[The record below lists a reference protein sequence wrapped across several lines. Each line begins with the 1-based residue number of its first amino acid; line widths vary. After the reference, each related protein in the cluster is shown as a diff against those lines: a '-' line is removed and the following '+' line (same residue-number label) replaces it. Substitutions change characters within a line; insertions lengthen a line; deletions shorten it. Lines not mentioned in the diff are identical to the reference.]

1 MREMRDSGIKWV
13 GVIPT
18 TWSMRQAGQLADQT
32 KTPNEGLKETNLLSL
47 SYGKVKRKDINTTE
61 GLLPAS
67 FETYNIVQEGDI
79 VLRFTDLQNDQ
90 KSLRVGRAVEKG
102 IITSAYVTIRPFER
116 IDSRYLYY
124 ALHSYDL
131 RKGFYGM
138 GAGVRQGLKWQEAKY
153 IQIPWPTMAE
163 RARIADYLDDKCAEI
178 DRAIEAAEG
187 SIEEYKAYKESIVS
201 HAVTRG
207 LEKHVEMKDSGVE
220 WLGSVPVTWRVRY
233 PKYLFA
239 LRKER
244 ARADD
249 VMLTASQHH
258 GMIPQER
265 FMAKEAY
272 SPVPVEKGH
281 DILKHVE
288 PGDFVIS
295 MRSFQGGLEYSQ
307 VRGKMS
313 SAYLAL
319 YPISDDID
327 SSYYRWLF
335 KSPRYIEGLQS
346 TTNLVRDGQALRYA
360 NFLQLWLPVPP
371 IDEQQYIADYLDEK
385 CSQIDRAVSAKKV
398 IIEDLKAYK
407 QSLIYEVVTGK
418 REV

>member
-1 MREMRDSGIKWV
+1 MRAMRDSGLEWLGEIPAEWSIVKGKHV
-13 GVIPT
+13 FALLQRPVRDSDGVITCFRDGEVTLRSNRRTEGFTVALKEIGYQGIEPGDLVVHG
-18 TWSMRQAGQLADQT
+18 MDGFAGSIGISDSRGKASPVLNVLDSTQNKKFLMYYLRALAYREVYLALAD
-32 KTPNEGLKETNLLSL
+32 GIRVRSCNLSWKKIGSL
-47 SYGKVKRKDINTTE
+47 PIA
-61 GLLPAS
+61 LPS
-67 FETYNIVQEGDI
+67 PGEQLRIV
-79 VLRFTDLQNDQ
+79 
-90 KSLRVGRAVEKG
+90 S
-102 IITSAYVTIRPFER
+102 
-116 IDSRYLYY
+116 
-124 ALHSYDL
+124 
-131 RKGFYGM
+131 
-138 GAGVRQGLKWQEAKY
+138 
-153 IQIPWPTMAE
+153 
-163 RARIADYLDDKCAEI
+163 YLDEKRAQI

-201 HAVTRG
+201 HAVTKG
-207 LEKHVEMKDSGVE
+207 FKSDAKMMESGIE

-244 ARADD
+244 ARAND

-385 CSQIDRAVSAKKV
+385 CSQIDRAVSAKKA
-398 IIEDLKAYK
+398 IIEDLKTYK
-407 QSLIYEVVTGK
+407 HSLIYEVVTGK